1 MLTDIAKVTNQLK
14 THAIL
19 CKEPNKEL
27 TKKSNTEPSTS
38 RNTARY
44 TESKLIP
51 DTKLT
56 FNTASNAPHN
66 IIKQPQKGFTLVEVL
81 ICLLLGSLLL
91 SMVIGLYVTNVSHS
105 TKTLQMSRLRT
116 DLQALVGVI
125 ENDIRRAGYG
135 GDQFMVGAAQDKVI
149 DSSNTN
155 NQKCIVY
162 SYNYD
167 DATTPT
173 TSHVMGFRYSTNSK
187 SIQFG
192 RNVDPQASNCLNGGY
207 WVNLT
212 DPNFLKITALSFIET
227 SHTNPTSQ
235 ITLRSIN
242 INITGELVENSA
254 YSYQIATQI
263 QVRNREYH

>member
-1 MLTDIAKVTNQLK
+1 MLSIIAKATNQFSTQTLPN
-14 THAIL
+14 TEL
-19 CKEPNKEL
+19 NKEL
-27 TKKSNTEPSTS
+27 SKEPRKLNIGLSTRSNSARRTET
-38 RNTARY
+38 R
-44 TESKLIP
+44 
-51 DTKLT
+51 LT
-56 FNTASNAPHN
+56 FNTQSSATSN
-66 IIKQPQKGFTLVEVL
+66 IIKQPQKGFTFVEVL

-135 GDQFMVGAAQDKVI
+135 GDQFMVGLAQDKVI

-162 SYNYD
+162 SYNYNH
-167 DATTPT
+167 ATTPT
-173 TSHVMGFRYSTNSK
+173 TSHLMGFRYSTNSK

-192 RNVDPQASNCLNGGY
+192 RKVNRQAINCLTEGY

-212 DPNFLKITALSFIET
+212 DPDFLKITALSFIET
-227 SHTNPTSQ
+227 SNTNPVSQ
-235 ITLRSIN
+235 ITLRSIK
-242 INITGELVENSA
+242 INITGELVENSE
-254 YSYQIATQI
+254 YSYQIATQV
-263 QVRNREYH
+263 QVRNREHH